1 MNPVPLAFNTQNNHP
16 LIPREQNYVL
26 SRKLLTIHS
35 EDRDVKKWPTAN
47 HFEIILPEA
56 IKNVQSMRL
65 VQSTMPSS
73 FYNISEHLQNN
84 RMDINDNELVIPDGF
99 YSPENLANRLTFDIS
114 NLTGINATVEY
125 NSIKQKF
132 IFHGS
137 NITLN
142 FNKHYVCKNCP
153 EQHPNVWTQYT
164 KWGLGSYLGFDKTTY
179 PLPNSKTTDLIE
191 APYFPK
197 LDGEQV
203 IYMEVDKYNSYDELY
218 PYSESTSSL
227 YNNDYAARVN
237 AAFAKIPLSKTPQ
250 PGCFPPESIYD
261 SRNGNLQNVSYF
273 EPPLERVQ
281 KIKIKFRYHNGM
293 LVDFQ
298 DMPFNFTIEFNCLH
312 NEIDKVAT
320 VKVPGLYSL

>member
-1 MNPVPLAFNTQNNHP
+1 MNPVPVSFNTQNNHP
-16 LIPREQNYVL
+16 LIPREQHYVL
-26 SRKLLTIHS
+26 SRKLLTVHS
-35 EDRDVKKWPTAN
+35 EDRDIKKWPTAN
-47 HFEIILPEA
+47 QFEIILPEA

-65 VQSTMPSS
+65 VQSAMPSS

-84 RMDINDNELVIPDGF
+84 RMDIDGVELVVPDGF

-114 NLTGINATVEY
+114 SLPGVNLSVEY

-132 IFHGS
+132 IFSSIPNG
-137 NITLN
+137 NFTLN
-142 FNKHYVCKNCP
+142 FNKHYVCKTCP

-164 KWGLGSYLGFDKTTY
+164 KWGLGSYLGFEKILY
-179 PLPNSKTTDLIE
+179 ESSNSIIE

-227 YNNDYAARVN
+227 YNNDYSTHVN
-237 AAFAKIPLSKTPQ
+237 SAFAKIPLTKSPQ
-250 PGCFPPESIYD
+250 PGWIPPESIYD

-273 EPPLERVQ
+273 DPPLERVQ
-281 KIKIKFRYHNGM
+281 KLKFKFRYHNGM
-293 LVDFQ
+293 LVDFKDQ
-298 DMPFNFTIEFNCLH
+298 PFNFTVEFNCLH
-312 NEIDKVAT
+312 DEIEKVMT
-320 VKVPGLYSL
+320 VKVPGLYQL

>member
-26 SRKLLTIHS
+26 SRKLLTVHS
-35 EDRDVKKWPTAN
+35 EDRDVNKWPTAN

-65 VQSTMPSS
+65 VQSVMPSS

-84 RMDINDNELVIPDGF
+84 RMDINGNELVVPDGF
-99 YSPENLANRLTFDIS
+99 YSPENLANRISYDIS
-114 NLTGINATVEY
+114 INKLHDNASVVY

-132 IFHGS
+132 IFQGS
-137 NITLN
+137 SMQLN
-142 FNKHYVCKNCP
+142 FNTHYVCKSCP

-164 KWGLGSYLGFDKTTY
+164 KWGLGSYLGFEKTTY
-179 PLPNSKTTDLIE
+179 TQTQDTIE

-227 YNNDYAARVN
+227 YNNDFAARVN
-237 AAFAKIPLSKTPQ
+237 SAFAKIPLTKSPQ
-250 PGCFPPESIYD
+250 PGCVPPESIYD

-273 EPPLERVQ
+273 DPPLERVQ
-281 KIKIKFRYHNGM
+281 KLKFKFRYHNGM

-312 NEIDKVAT
+312 NEIEKVMT

>member
-16 LIPREQNYVL
+16 LIKREQNYVL
-26 SRKLLTIHS
+26 SRKLLTVHS
-35 EDRDVKKWPTAN
+35 EDRDVNKWPTAN

-65 VQSTMPSS
+65 VQSVMPSS

-84 RMDINDNELVIPDGF
+84 RMDINGNELVVPDGF
-99 YSPENLANRLTFDIS
+99 YSPENLANRISYDIS
-114 NLTGINATVEY
+114 INKLHDNASVVY

-132 IFHGS
+132 IFQGS
-137 NITLN
+137 SMQLN
-142 FNKHYVCKNCP
+142 FNTHYVCKSCP

-164 KWGLGSYLGFDKTTY
+164 KWGLGSYLGFEKTTY
-179 PLPNSKTTDLIE
+179 TQTQDTIE

-227 YNNDYAARVN
+227 YNNDFAARVN
-237 AAFAKIPLSKTPQ
+237 SAFAKIPLTKSPQ
-250 PGCFPPESIYD
+250 PGCVPPESIYD

-273 EPPLERVQ
+273 DPPLERVQ
-281 KIKIKFRYHNGM
+281 KLKFKFRYHNGM

-312 NEIDKVAT
+312 NEIEKVMT